1 MNLAESA
8 QMVLDWLHL
17 SKPSKVPAWGCV
29 ATAILGLLVY
39 EQLDYRRKK
48 GPLPGPSFKIPIIG
62 SMMDSMC
69 PTFEKYHDK
78 WESGELSCV
87 SVFNRFI
94 VIASTCELSR
104 KILNAPHEYVEPAV
118 VDSMKYI
125 LCDDNWVFLQ
135 GKAHRVY
142 RKGLNHLF
150 QRKALGTYLPIQQ
163 KVYQK
168 HFAQWLA
175 LNGNIEEYQWQFR
188 YLNLDSSLRVFI
200 GNFMSDAVVHQIY
213 EEYNNITAAL
223 ELVNFPIPLPGTNV
237 YKAIQSRKFI
247 VKWFL
252 ASVKDGRERMANGG
266 EITCLMD
273 AWLVSM
279 KEAQEEAERLK
290 KPAPRNF
297 TDREIALTIIT
308 FLFASQDATSSAL
321 TWAFQLLADHPDVLE
336 KVRQEQATLDTK
348 DVTLERMDKSVYLRQ
363 VVKEILRLR
372 PPVLMGTW
380 TTKCEVF
387 HIEQS
392 KIGQLLIIIP
402 YPKTRLSYVAMII
415 PTTYPSLHDP
425 NAYPDQDKFDPDRWG
440 PDGIAEKHPQNFLCF
455 GLGPHHCIGK
465 EYAIMHLMST
475 IAQACLQLDWIHHRT
490 DKSDHISL
498 FATTYPTDGCLLS
511 FSPRK
516 TA

>member
-1 MNLAESA
+1 
-8 QMVLDWLHL
+8 MVLDWLHL
-17 SKPSKVPAWGCV
+17 SKPTKVPAWGCV

-48 GPLPGPSFKIPIIG
+48 GPLPGPSFKIPVIG
-62 SMMDSMC
+62 SMMDSMY
-69 PTFEKYHDK
+69 PTFEKYHEK
-78 WESGELSCV
+78 WDSGELSCV

-104 KILNAPHEYVEPAV
+104 KVLNAPPEYVEPAV
-118 VDSMKYI
+118 VDSMKHI
-125 LCDDNWVFLQ
+125 LCSDNWVFLQ
-135 GKAHRVY
+135 GKTHREY
-142 RKGLNHLF
+142 RKGLKHLF
-150 QRKALGTYLPIQQ
+150 QRSALGSYLPIQQ
-163 KVYQK
+163 RVYEK
-168 HFAQWLA
+168 HFSQWLS
-175 LNGNIEEYQWQFR
+175 LEGKTEEYQWQFR

-200 GNFMSDAVVHQIY
+200 GNFMSDAVVQQIY

-273 AWLVSM
+273 AWLVSI
-279 KEAQEEAERLK
+279 KEAEQEAERQG
-290 KPAPRNF
+290 KPKPRDF
-297 TDREIALTIIT
+297 TDREIVLTIIT

-321 TWAFQLLADHPDVLE
+321 TWAFQLLADHPEVLE
-336 KVRQEQATLDTK
+336 KVRLEQKNLDSG
-348 DVTLERMDKSVYLRQ
+348 DLTLERMEQSIYLRQ

-372 PPVLMGTW
+372 PPVLM
-380 TTKCEVF
+380 V
-387 HIEQS
+387 
-392 KIGQLLIIIP
+392 P
-402 YPKTRLSYVAMII
+402 YRTIKDWPITDYYTVPKDSMII
-415 PTTYPSLHDP
+415 PTTYPSLHDA

-440 PDGIAEKHPQNFLCF
+440 PDGTAEKHPQNFLSF

-475 IAQACLQLDWIHHRT
+475 IAQACVQLDWTHHRT

-511 FSPRK
+511 FRPRSS
-516 TA
+516 A